1 MEQRSQVLCIM
12 KFHGFLWCKYI
23 FLSDELTILPLL
35 KLNHHKGSEEVKL
48 STRYSIFTLTWQNR
62 KEETHK
68 PLLVKEI
75 LTYLCTLTHLYR
87 RLDYSHVNCSWKWI
101 VRNKSSLVSW
111 LLAAIHFLHGLAPCL
126 RQYYLVLLETIYS
139 KIQYFFFFHKKN
151 KSLWVFCHV

>member
-1 MEQRSQVLCIM
+1 MNLLNLQKLNIKPTKPPVCSWKLIITYIIYGA
-12 KFHGFLWCKYI
+12 KDPSSLYHGIPWCKYI

-75 LTYLCTLTHLYR
+75 LTYLCTLTHLY
-87 RLDYSHVNCSWKWI
+87 LEPDYSQVNFSWKWI

-111 LLAAIHFLHGLAPCL
+111 LLAVIHFVQDPAPCL
-126 RQYYLVLLETIYS
+126 RQ
-139 KIQYFFFFHKKN
+139 
-151 KSLWVFCHV
+151 